1 MPKIA
6 EVNKN
11 KVNMKH
17 IYFCLCFF
25 FSIYIIGGERSSH
38 YYSRFAYTLNIS
50 ELFTSL
56 FSNESSSYTKIT
68 EADKLLQLSDAYF
81 YKNTSKSM
89 MYAQKA
95 RLIAEEIDDSKRK
108 VESYYYIARGLFF
121 FRQLE
126 EGYLYIEKGMNEEVV
141 KKDVFYKALFINLKA
156 IYHGKISLAQKQLE
170 GAQKALDLISSKK
183 NLNSKLL
190 SSQLY
195 MLMAD
200 AYTEMY
206 NDKKAHFYADQSI
219 RSIEKIP
226 EQEYLQAQKIYY
238 CKAYIYFY
246 KAWLYLKQDQSD
258 LAFPFIQKA
267 YNGALKEEQG
277 YMAPFL
283 EIYGDYYQQ
292 TKNYSKA
299 IDYYLQAIG
308 NKKKFRQTPEYVQ
321 SKVAAAYNMLGKYDK
336 ESLYLKESSDM
347 LKLNIE
353 KDKVHLQRELQNIQQ
368 DYNTEKSKD
377 KIQNAIIFVFII
389 LCYVFVLLLF
399 LFKYRKIKEKKRR
412 VSEEK
417 EKLLI
422 HKRSIIAEKEN
433 IIETLRLQQEG
444 NQFSELIEMAKEN
457 SPQFWFRFHEL
468 YPEMYGKM
476 IKINPNI
483 KVPELTFCA
492 YLYLGF
498 STKDIAEYTFVT
510 VRAVETRKSR
520 LREKYSIPSGI
531 DFYNWIREL

>member
-25 FSIYIIGGERSSH
+25 FSIYIIGGERSSR

-81 YKNTSKSM
+81 YKDTSKSM

-206 NDKKAHFYADQSI
+206 NDQKAHFYADQSI

>member
-25 FSIYIIGGERSSH
+25 FSIYIIGGERSSR

-81 YKNTSKSM
+81 YKDTSKSM

-206 NDKKAHFYADQSI
+206 NDQKAHFYADQSI

-277 YMAPFL
+277 YIAPFL

>member
-68 EADKLLQLSDAYF
+68 EADKLLQFSDAYF
-81 YKNTSKSM
+81 YKDTSKSM

-206 NDKKAHFYADQSI
+206 NDQKAHFYADQSI

>member
-1 MPKIA
+1 
-6 EVNKN
+6 
-11 KVNMKH
+11 MK
-17 IYFCLCFF
+17 
-25 FSIYIIGGERSSH
+25 EN
-38 YYSRFAYTLNIS
+38 YSL
-50 ELFTSL
+50 
-56 FSNESSSYTKIT
+56 KQ
-68 EADKLLQLSDAYF
+68 KLLL
-81 YKNTSKSM
+81 
-89 MYAQKA
+89 
-95 RLIAEEIDDSKRK
+95 
-108 VESYYYIARGLFF
+108 V
-121 FRQLE
+121 
-126 EGYLYIEKGMNEEVV
+126 
-141 KKDVFYKALFINLKA
+141 
-156 IYHGKISLAQKQLE
+156 
-170 GAQKALDLISSKK
+170 
-183 NLNSKLL
+183 
-190 SSQLY
+190 
-195 MLMAD
+195 
-200 AYTEMY
+200 
-206 NDKKAHFYADQSI
+206 
-219 RSIEKIP
+219 
-226 EQEYLQAQKIYY
+226 
-238 CKAYIYFY
+238 
-246 KAWLYLKQDQSD
+246 
-258 LAFPFIQKA
+258 
-267 YNGALKEEQG
+267 
-277 YMAPFL
+277 
-283 EIYGDYYQQ
+283 
-292 TKNYSKA
+292 
-299 IDYYLQAIG
+299 YLQAIG

>member
-25 FSIYIIGGERSSH
+25 FSIYIIGGDRSSH

-81 YKNTSKSM
+81 YKDTSKSM

-206 NDKKAHFYADQSI
+206 NDQKAHFYADQSI

-308 NKKKFRQTPEYVQ
+308 NKKEFRQTPEYVQ